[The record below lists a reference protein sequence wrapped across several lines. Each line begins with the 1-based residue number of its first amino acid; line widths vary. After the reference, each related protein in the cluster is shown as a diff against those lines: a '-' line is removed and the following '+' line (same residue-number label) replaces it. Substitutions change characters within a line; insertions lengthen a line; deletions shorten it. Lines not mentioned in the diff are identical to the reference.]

1 VEQNQVSLFELSFKL
16 FFFLKGISSSS
27 LHIFNLH
34 VTSRKHMLQGY
45 GHQHT
50 LDFSDKPSYLQSLT
64 GGKMLRAPVEHR
76 KIVGKMEEKKNE
88 VRAH

>member
-1 VEQNQVSLFELSFKL
+1 
-16 FFFLKGISSSS
+16 
-27 LHIFNLH
+27 
-34 VTSRKHMLQGY
+34 MLQGY